1 MSMKSGYLIRVGTE
15 NKDLITECT
24 AQEFRDWMKEK
35 GFPIDFISDRTLDA
49 EELSF
54 RYRIRYAFLLD
65 LQTNTGIKLVRVKDD
80 YETFIAA
87 LKQEGAEDQ

>member
-1 MSMKSGYLIRVGTE
+1 MKSGYLIRVGVE

-35 GFPIDFISDRTLDA
+35 GLPIDFISDRTLDA

-65 LQTNTGIKLVRVKDD
+65 LQTKIGIKLARVKDD
-80 YETFIAA
+80 YETFIID
-87 LKQEGAEDQ
+87 LKQREASG